1 MKMSGALPLI
11 PDLIEGPDVA
21 ETVRDQ
27 VAAILSL
34 ELQNQFALAKEKAA
48 PNAADYNVP
57 VYVENGRPFEA
68 SGDKPATRFINVQMT
83 KVSALP
89 ANARIGNQKTQ
100 SVFFIDCVACGNDDG
115 NFRDDKSAAHR
126 AWRVCRLVR
135 RILMADVYAYL
146 GMRGVV
152 GSRVVP
158 LMEAGTPERT
168 ELNRESAL
176 AYVIIRVT
184 LEAQFLERSIASP
197 TVVMEPI
204 NFEIDPVSGEVTTE
218 IAGG

>member
-1 MKMSGALPLI
+1 MNNASPLI
-11 PDLIEGPDVA
+11 PDLIEGPDIM

-27 VAAILSL
+27 VAAVLSL

-48 PNAADYNVP
+48 PNTADYNVP
-57 VYVENGRPFEA
+57 VYVENGRPYEA
-68 SGDKPATRFINVQMT
+68 SGDTPMQRFINVQLP

-100 SVFFIDCVACGNDDG
+100 AAFYIDCIACGNDSG

-146 GMRGVV
+146 GMRGIV
-152 GSRVVP
+152 GSRVVS
-158 LMEAGTPERT
+158 LIEAGTPERT
-168 ELNRESAL
+168 TLDRESAL
-176 AYVIIRVT
+176 AYVVVRVT
-184 LEAQFLERSIASP
+184 LDVQFLERSIDSP
-197 TVVMEPI
+197 TVIMGPI
-204 NFEIDPVSGEVTTE
+204 HFEVDPVSGEVTTNQ
-218 IAGG
+218 